1 MTNIAGQPK
10 SRVNAGIWLVIGVLM
25 ASMYVVNGIQ
35 ASSGGYFFAALG
47 WVVLGATQAWRALSG
62 APSSDAPKNIR
73 NRYRL
78 SLFVTILA
86 FLLIAGGMLA
96 RWA

>member
-1 MTNIAGQPK
+1 VNI
-10 SRVNAGIWLVIGVLM
+10 GIWLVIGVLM
-25 ASMYVVNGIQ
+25 SAMYVVNGIQ
-35 ASSGGYFFAALG
+35 VSSIGYFVAALG
-47 WVVLGATQAWRALSG
+47 WAVLGATQAWRAFSG
-62 APSSDAPKNIR
+62 APSSDAPESIR

-86 FLLIAGGMLA
+86 FLLIAGGTVA